1 MAIKTVLIAQAL
13 KIIAE
18 EEKRNTLIL
27 AITIFISLFIVIIF
41 MPIYLLLHPLE
52 TLSMFFGGE
61 DFASVEQLHADY
73 PYILET
79 STTSSNGR
87 FPVPLEGTITSDY
100 GMRVHPVTGLLSKHT
115 GIDISGKHRDNII
128 AIYDGVVTIAEIQ
141 KGFGNCVEIKHEIVT
156 YETVTDEEGNEKRIK
171 HTEIF
176 YSFYAHLSRIDVVE
190 GMRVMQGNVIGIEG
204 GDPKKDPNAGTSTGH
219 HLHFEIRTKS
229 GYGNDVDPKSY
240 IM

>member
-1 MAIKTVLIAQAL
+1 MTIKNVLIAQVL
-13 KIIAE
+13 KVIKDE
-18 EEKRNTLIL
+18 GKRNTLIL
-27 AITIFISLFIVIIF
+27 GITIFISLFIVIIF
-41 MPIYLLLHPLE
+41 MPIYLFLHPLE
-52 TLSMFFGGE
+52 TLSIFFDGE
-61 DFASVEQLHADY
+61 NFESVEQLHADY

-79 STTSSNGR
+79 STTSCSGR

-100 GMRVHPVTGLLSKHT
+100 GMRIHPVTGLYLKHT
-115 GIDISGKHRDNII
+115 GIDISGIHRDNVI
-128 AIYDGVVTIAEIQ
+128 AICDGVVTIAEIQ

-156 YETVTDEEGNEKRIK
+156 YETVIDEKGNEKRVK

>member
-1 MAIKTVLIAQAL
+1 MGIKTVLITQAL

-27 AITIFISLFIVIIF
+27 GIIVCISLFIVIIF

-52 TLSMFFGGE
+52 TLSVFFGDE
-61 DFASVEQLHADY
+61 EFISVEQLHADY

-79 STTSSNGR
+79 STTNSSGR
-87 FPVPLEGTITSDY
+87 FPVPIDGTITSNY
-100 GMRVHPVTGLLSKHT
+100 GMRIHPVTGILSKHT
-115 GIDISGKHRDNII
+115 GIDISGKHRDNVI

-156 YETVTDEEGNEKRIK
+156 YRTVTDEDGNERTVK
-171 HTEIF
+171 HVETF

-229 GYGNDVDPKSY
+229 GYGNDVNPKSY
-240 IM
+240 IF